1 MYLDKVKVGNYAQ
14 TTAAL
19 GVDLTP
25 FKNFKFNA
33 QYRYNANL
41 FANLNVLDFRTQEAG
56 DRGALKLPSFGLVD
70 LGASYVI
77 PVNANQSFTI
87 RGNVY
92 NLLDKFYIQ
101 DSYTN
106 IQEGSS
112 NATGTM
118 YGGIDVANEV
128 FYGFGTT
135 WSASV
140 SFNF

>member
-1 MYLDKVKVGNYAQ
+1 M
-14 TTAAL
+14 
-19 GVDLTP
+19 
-25 FKNFKFNA
+25 
-33 QYRYNANL
+33 
-41 FANLNVLDFRTQEAG
+41 DFRTQEAG